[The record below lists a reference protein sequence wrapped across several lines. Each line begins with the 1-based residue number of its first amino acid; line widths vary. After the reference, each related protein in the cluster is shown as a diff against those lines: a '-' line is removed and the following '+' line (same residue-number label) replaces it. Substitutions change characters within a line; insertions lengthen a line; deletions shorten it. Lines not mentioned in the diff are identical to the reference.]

1 MPTSR
6 RLLLVA
12 GMLVAAAGRAGCATT
27 IHLEPADDA
36 DNPACAE
43 VSVLLPDAVG
53 ELDRVWTDAQA
64 TGAWGDPTVVLRCG
78 VEPPAPSTDVCTT
91 IGGVDWLVLDQEEE
105 RQRLVTYGRDPAIE
119 VIIRRGSEI
128 DFRTVVE
135 QLSTSI
141 RAGLAPATARCTD
154 RVPTEDGTDENTDES
169 TDDGSTEG

>member
-1 MPTSR
+1 MPRSR
-6 RLLLVA
+6 RLALLA
-12 GMLVAAAGRAGCATT
+12 GAAALASVLTGCSTT
-27 IHLEPADDA
+27 IHLEPAANAND
-36 DNPACAE
+36 PACAE

-119 VIIRRGSEI
+119 VIIRRGESI

-135 QLSTSI
+135 SLSTSI
-141 RAGLAPATARCTD
+141 QSGLEPSTARCTD
-154 RVPTEDGTDENTDES
+154 RIPAAEGEDAG
-169 TDDGSTEG
+169 